1 VDYVVLLVFPGCG
14 AGRENAEA
22 IVESALDWLNTRKQ
36 EPGFRFAAPVFA
48 HLETVSDA
56 DEARARVEADG
67 RVATVILHDLDD
79 DERDGLAR
87 DCDARHVSVCST
99 VDAPR
104 PAGERDRGWRLVL
117 QSKPTG
123 EVPQHRL

>member
-1 VDYVVLLVFPGCG
+1 PPDVDYVVLLVFPGFG
-14 AGRENAEA
+14 AERENAEA
-22 IVESALDWLNTRKQ
+22 VVESALDWLNTNKT
-36 EPGFRFAAPVFA
+36 EPGFRFAPPVFA

-79 DERDGLAR
+79 AERDDLAR
-87 DCDARHVSVCST
+87 HCDAHHVSVCST

-104 PAGERDRGWRLVL
+104 PTGDRARGWRLVL
-117 QSKPTG
+117 QSKP
-123 EVPQHRL
+123 